1 MITDD
6 IKKAFPQ
13 LNIPYVGGYYAKIA
27 GWKRIFENDP
37 PWSTVGKT
45 GLYAKGKRNK
55 NRLNVAK
62 VLADEL
68 TALTFSEQVDIT
80 LDDKSY
86 QDYIAEQLNSNG
98 FWKNMIDLLS
108 NAFALGG
115 CVMKVYAADGKPR
128 IDYIHAD
135 RFMPV
140 AWNGKAITES
150 IIENKSTSRGNYY
163 TLFEHHRPE
172 SVEYSLFRS
181 GDSSDVGEKVPLS
194 ELYPE
199 LPDKVD
205 YGSDVPMFV
214 YFKPAVSNN
223 AEYDVPLGMSVYAN
237 AEDTLSALDT
247 AFDSFAR
254 EVVLGK
260 KRIIVPAQ
268 ALTQYYDAKKGQW
281 VNSFDSDDEAY
292 VAFNAEDAENFK
304 ITDNTA
310 ALRIEEHVAAINA
323 QLNILCFQTGLS
335 AGSLSFDAVQGLKT
349 ATEVVSQESKTQ
361 RTVRNNKNLLAEA
374 IEELV
379 HGLVA
384 VGVYLGL
391 LKKREYTVTI
401 GWQDNVII
409 DDNTLIDNTIK
420 LYSAGLIDL
429 QTALMRVHKCDEK
442 TAAEMADKIGS
453 ASAIGSADFFGSSS
467 SSSSDK
473 PPDEKQEE

>member
-13 LNIPYVGGYYAKIA
+13 LNVPNVGSYYAKIA

-45 GLYAKGKRNK
+45 GLYAKGKRSK

-80 LDDKSY
+80 IEDKSY
-86 QDYIAEQLNSNG
+86 QEYITEQLNSNG
-98 FWKNMIDLLS
+98 FWKNMTDLLS

-115 CVMKVYAADGKPR
+115 GVMKIYAADGKPR

-140 AWNGKAITES
+140 AWDGKAITEA
-150 IIENKSTSRGNYY
+150 IIENKSTARGSFY
-163 TLFEHHRPE
+163 TLFEHHSPG

-181 GDSSDVGEKVPLS
+181 ESSSDVGKKVNLS

-199 LPDKVD
+199 LPDKAD

-335 AGSLSFDAVQGLKT
+335 AGALSFDAVQGLKT

-361 RTVRNNKNLLAEA
+361 RTVRNNKNLLTEA

-379 HGLVA
+379 HGLIA
-384 VGVYLGL
+384 AGVYLGL
-391 LKKREYTVTI
+391 LKKRTYTVTV
-401 GWQDNVII
+401 GWQDNVVI
-409 DDNTLIDNTIK
+409 DDNTLIDNNIK
-420 LYSAGLIDL
+420 LVSAGLKSKIKAIMEV
-429 QTALMRVHKCDEK
+429 QKCDEK
-442 TAAEMADKIGS
+442 TAKQELERIAEE
-453 ASAIGSADFFGSSS
+453 ASVGGGAMDFFGGENNDGS
-467 SSSSDK
+467 
-473 PPDEKQEE
+473 